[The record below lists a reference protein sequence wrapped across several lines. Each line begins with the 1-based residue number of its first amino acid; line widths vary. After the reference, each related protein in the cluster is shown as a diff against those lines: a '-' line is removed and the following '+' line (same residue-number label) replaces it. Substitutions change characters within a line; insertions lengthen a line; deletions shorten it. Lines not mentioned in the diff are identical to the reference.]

1 MAQRRTL
8 CRLPAAVLAGALVL
22 ALALAGGAALASGGG
37 EDGTDSD
44 AAESDAEQVV
54 TDEATIEVAW
64 KDVNGEEGVD
74 TYTLSAE
81 EQATDNAESDPSP
94 TGDADLGLTEDP
106 AKDAGG
112 GHRPDAAGSVSHRGR
127 GPGLAGGSRESL
139 KWDLGSRVRVAGR
152 GHPPAPGRR

>member
-64 KDVNGEEGVD
+64 KDVNGEEGID

-112 GHRPDAAGSVSHRGR
+112 GTDQTQPDPSPTGDEGPVLPEEPVS
-127 GPGLAGGSRESL
+127 P
-139 KWDLGSRVRVAGR
+139 
-152 GHPPAPGRR
+152 

>member
-22 ALALAGGAALASGGG
+22 ALALAGGAALASGGS
-37 EDGTDSD
+37 EDGTD
-44 AAESDAEQVV
+44 SDAEQVV
-54 TDEATIEVAW
+54 TDDATIEVAW
-64 KDVNGEEGVD
+64 RDANGEEGID

-81 EQATDNAESDPSP
+81 EQATDHAESDPSP

-112 GHRPDAAGSVSHRGR
+112 GTDQTQPDPSPTGDEGPVLPEDPVS
-127 GPGLAGGSRESL
+127 P
-139 KWDLGSRVRVAGR
+139 
-152 GHPPAPGRR
+152 

>member
-22 ALALAGGAALASGGG
+22 ALALAGGAALASASGGS
-37 EDGTDSD
+37 EDGTD
-44 AAESDAEQVV
+44 SDAEQVV
-54 TDEATIEVAW
+54 TDDATIEVAW
-64 KDVNGEEGVD
+64 RDANGEEGID

-81 EQATDNAESDPSP
+81 EQATDHAESDPSP

-112 GHRPDAAGSVSHRGR
+112 GTDQTQPDPSPTGDEGPVLPEDPVS
-127 GPGLAGGSRESL
+127 P
-139 KWDLGSRVRVAGR
+139 
-152 GHPPAPGRR
+152 